1 MKIVTWN
8 VDWYRNG
15 RRSGKYG
22 EYLEVDSSG
31 DIYEKIKSVIVKF
44 LDEDSENMVCLQEV
58 PYKVGDKHRNHDL
71 YNEMLN
77 KDFNFNKGTFKAN
90 RMNIRAYARTMVIS
104 QDEWK
109 NSDDEYSG
117 DKSNHV
123 IQIEKDQ
130 VKIMALHIPPIQM
143 PKKGDKGVEDVEGAS
158 VNRDLWKNIIDQ
170 CKKSKPQIVLGDFNA
185 DDSRTEQFRRFQEL
199 IKLGYCEPD
208 GDTKSKPTFNGKTHI
223 DYILVRN
230 DLKDRVKSYKI
241 FEEGMG
247 LSDHEPLIIDIDI

>member
-130 VKIMALHIPPIQM
+130 VKIMALNIPPIQM

-208 GDTKSKPTFNGKTHI
+208 GDIKSKPTFNGKTHI

-230 DLKDRVKSYKI
+230 DLKDRVKSYKV
-241 FEEGMG
+241 FEKGNG
-247 LSDHEPLIIDIDI
+247 LSDHKPLIIEIDI